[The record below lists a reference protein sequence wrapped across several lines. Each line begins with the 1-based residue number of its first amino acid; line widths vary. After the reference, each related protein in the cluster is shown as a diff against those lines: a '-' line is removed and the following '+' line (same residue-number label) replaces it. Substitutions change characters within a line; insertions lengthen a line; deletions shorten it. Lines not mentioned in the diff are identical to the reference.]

1 MIISEACPGFFY
13 QGQIPL
19 LKWGATKFSSGQNR
33 AQSAAHPKKK
43 RLFPKICFGLLGMT
57 DMTKETL
64 ILSSSPNPP
73 WELFFI
79 RGRNMMEQKGMTFD
93 HDFYVVV
100 GKQCRTENVYEGHQ
114 HNILTIYI

>member
-1 MIISEACPGFFY
+1 MFW
-13 QGQIPL
+13 PL
-19 LKWGATKFSSGQNR
+19 GHDRQEGGAKY
-33 AQSAAHPKKK
+33 
-43 RLFPKICFGLLGMT
+43 LI
-57 DMTKETL
+57 MTKERL
-64 ILSSSPNPP
+64 ILASSPNPP

-114 HNILTIYI
+114 LNILTIYI